1 VCQFFFDAAAFP
13 PVSWQF
19 RVEGDQSVRH
29 RRPLGELQ
37 GHQSFRPDAA
47 VSPQP
52 RRRGFY
58 IDDVENVGGYRLMV
72 KGPNRIGIQTMPQRD
87 ISVQLAR

>member
-13 PVSWQF
+13 PISWQF
-19 RVEGDQSVRH
+19 RVEGDQSRSASPALGKDINLFDLM
-29 RRPLGELQ
+29 PL
-37 GHQSFRPDAA
+37 FRLN
-47 VSPQP
+47 
-52 RRRGFY
+52 RG
-58 IDDVENVGGYRLMV
+58 DGASTSTTWRMSGVYRLMV

>member
-13 PVSWQF
+13 PISWQF
-19 RVEGDQSVRH
+19 RVEGDGIAGPWENCKDINLFDLM
-29 RRPLGELQ
+29 PL
-37 GHQSFRPDAA
+37 FRLN
-47 VSPQP
+47 
-52 RRRGFY
+52 RG
-58 IDDVENVGGYRLMV
+58 DGASTSTTWRMSGVYRLMV